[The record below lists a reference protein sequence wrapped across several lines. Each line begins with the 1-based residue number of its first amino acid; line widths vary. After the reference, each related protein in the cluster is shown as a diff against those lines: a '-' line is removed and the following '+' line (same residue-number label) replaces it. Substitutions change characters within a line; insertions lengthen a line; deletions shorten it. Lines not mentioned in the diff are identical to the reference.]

1 MSKNQNQIFINR
13 NKLKEE
19 IVIIN
24 MQTCQK
30 LIVKDKVMLE
40 KTDEEL
46 ENIYKNLGVV
56 SQNNRV

>member
-1 MSKNQNQIFINR
+1 MSKNQNQIFISR

-19 IVIIN
+19 IVIVN

-30 LIVKDKVMLE
+30 LIVKDKIMLE

-46 ENIYKNLGVV
+46 EKFYKNFGVV
-56 SQNNRV
+56 SQNNRF